1 MGAAAPT
8 FVDTPKGIFTA
19 SGVWFRASEESVR
32 DYAGEVLEHEPL
44 PRLVRHAEVWLRS
57 PETLALWA
65 LPALLWLMPVGG
77 GVLLVLA
84 AYVGWSMLGPSLVN
98 RPMLR
103 VAVVLDHVAAQL
115 VYYVVLLSALA
126 ISQQYA
132 ALVAGLLG
140 FVLLRWGLIRRVTD
154 RLLQAVWTRFYPLP
168 VPDQVLRALIHRAAL
183 KYRVTLPEIDAMAND
198 ILAIW
203 YRNK

>member
-19 SGVWFRASEESVR
+19 SGVWFRASEAGVR
-32 DYAGEVLEHEPL
+32 DYAGEVLQHEPL

-57 PETLALWA
+57 PETLALWV
-65 LPALLWLMPVGG
+65 LPAALWLLPVGWA
-77 GVLLVLA
+77 VLLALA
-84 AYVGWSMLGPSLVN
+84 LYVGWSILGPSLVN
-98 RPMLR
+98 RPMLT
-103 VAVVLDHVAAQL
+103 AALVLDHVVAQL

-126 ISQQYA
+126 IGGQYE
-132 ALVAGLLG
+132 ALAAGLLG
-140 FVLLRWGLIRRVTD
+140 FVLLRWGLLRRLTD
-154 RLLQAVWTRFYPLP
+154 RLMKAVWARLYPMP